1 MILVWTFAA
10 TLGFAVLF
18 EVRGWA
24 LAAAAAAGTL
34 GWAVYLAFDALGA
47 GLGPSNAAAAAAVTA
62 VAEMLARHSHRPL
75 LTFLAPA
82 LIPLVPGRALYTA
95 MDRAVGRDLTAAGAA
110 GWETL
115 VIAASLVVGVA
126 AVSLAA
132 RRWK

>member
-1 MILVWTFAA
+1 VILVWTFAA

-24 LAAAAAAGTL
+24 LAAAAGAGTL
-34 GWAVYLAFDALGA
+34 GWAVYLVAEGLGL
-47 GLGPSNAAAAAAVTA
+47 GPGPSNAAAAAAVTA
-62 VAEMLARHSHRPL
+62 VAEVLGRRTSKPL
-75 LTFLAPA
+75 LTYLAPA

-95 MDRAVGRDLTAAGAA
+95 MDRAVGRDFAAAGAA

-115 VIAASLVVGVA
+115 VVAASLVVGVA

-132 RRWK
+132 RRWR